1 MRQDKFKREIYDQ
14 KVSSDIFAEQI
25 EKRSDWIGCVPDT
38 IFKKVLPNLQTW
50 QIAPREN
57 HLIGMAF
64 GASLA
69 GKNPTV
75 LIQNSGLGLCLDALL
90 GTFCLYKKGLL
101 MIISNRGILSWEEPQ
116 HKDWGKCTES
126 ILSAAKIEIVRF
138 DEEGEEGIERASI
151 SAFEKN
157 KVVALVVQR
166 GNLDE

>member
-14 KVSSDIFAEQI
+14 KVSSDIFAERI

-38 IFKKVLPNLQTW
+38 IFKRVLPNLQTW

-75 LIQNSGLGLCLDALL
+75 LIQNSGLGLCLDALF

-116 HKDWGKCTES
+116 HKDWGKSTES
-126 ILSAAKIEIVRF
+126 IISAAKIEIVRF
-138 DEEGEEGIERASI
+138 DEEGEEGLERASI

-157 KVVALVVQR
+157 KIVALVVQR